1 MIQIYKQNNTN
12 YDNNGDMPL
21 IPSDCRVNAELNGAW
36 TISLA
41 HPVDEEGRWKFITEG
56 AVLKV
61 PSFNGD
67 QLFRLKT
74 VTKTDTQV
82 TATGEPIFMDAAGDC
97 FLVDVRPTNDN
108 GQQALDMMTAPND
121 KYSGQSNITKVS
133 TAYYQ
138 FKNLIEAINGDDENS
153 FISRWGGEIFFDNFK
168 IIINERIGEDNGVEV
183 RYGKNIPKDG
193 FTYEVDMSEV
203 KTRIYPK
210 AYNGYTMTDNGYVD
224 SDLIDSYPTV
234 MAATITFDDVKMAE
248 DATETDEENGVIIC
262 ESQAELDAA
271 LTEKCETEFSAGLD
285 KPKVTITVDMIQLS
299 DTEQYKNV
307 ASIETVSLGDTI
319 HCYNSHLGISTE
331 ARIVEIE
338 WDCALKRVASVVIGE
353 PAYNYFNSVTS
364 SVNRVQQAIR
374 PDGTVIG
381 EQVAGFING
390 AMAQLRAQKSV
401 AQKQDVRAVFFEDT
415 DPDSPTYGAMAI
427 GTQGLQISRQ
437 RNEDGTDWVWTTAL
451 TAEGLLANVIV
462 AGTIAD
468 KTGESFWNLNTGE
481 MVMTGTF
488 RQFADNGF
496 KSVEISNNQVN
507 FYSWLENGDS
517 TGSVGAVRRK
527 SDGRLGVELWC
538 DPGDFVQIGYDSG
551 TGGEYPITS
560 VFRFDSQNPEST
572 PVIINT
578 VSGTLFPNNNS
589 GGIKIENGLIKD
601 WGMHTVED
609 AILSV
614 VRGFEW
620 SSGSITK
627 IIYTNIEIKDGLI
640 CSWSSQEVDF

>member
-12 YDNNGDMPL
+12 YDSNGDMPL
-21 IPSDCRVNAELNGAW
+21 IPSDCRVSAELNGAW

-168 IIINERIGEDNGVEV
+168 IIVNERIGEDNGVEV

-248 DATETDEENGVIIC
+248 DATETDEENGVVIC
-262 ESQAELDAA
+262 NSQAELDEA
-271 LTEKCETEFSAGLD
+271 LTEKCEAEFSAGLD

-299 DTEQYKNV
+299 DTEQYKDV
-307 ASIETVSLGDTI
+307 AAIETVSLGDTI

-364 SVNRVQQAIR
+364 SMNRVDSAIR

-415 DPDSPTYGAMAI
+415 DPESPTYGAMAI

-451 TAEGLLANVIV
+451 TFEGLIANAIV
-462 AGTIAD
+462 AGIIAD
-468 KTGESFWNLNTGE
+468 KTGESFWNLETGE
-481 MVMTGTF
+481 FVINNGTITSTSDLTPEFTTRIRNGQVISTGLFNIDETE
-488 RQFADNGF
+488 RDSYARMDGGTLYLTIIDYASLALYPNGIYLSKEKNSF
-496 KSVEISNNQVN
+496 TVDLPDDEAKLTIVSPLGSIRLVCDKAAYDLPTVEIENEDQSYKTLISAGHLQIVRDGKVIVN
-507 FYSWLENGDS
+507 Y
-517 TGSVGAVRRK
+517 
-527 SDGRLGVELWC
+527 
-538 DPGDFVQIGYDSG
+538 
-551 TGGEYPITS
+551 
-560 VFRFDSQNPEST
+560 
-572 PVIINT
+572 
-578 VSGTLFPNNNS
+578 
-589 GGIKIENGLIKD
+589 
-601 WGMHTVED
+601 
-609 AILSV
+609 
-614 VRGFEW
+614 
-620 SSGSITK
+620 
-627 IIYTNIEIKDGLI
+627 
-640 CSWSSQEVDF
+640 

>member
-1 MIQIYKQNNTN
+1 MIQSYKQNNTN
-12 YDNNGDMPL
+12 YDSNGDMPL
-21 IPSDCRVNAELNGAW
+21 TPSDCRVSAELNGAW

-153 FISRWGGEIFFDNFK
+153 FISRWGGEIFFNNFK
-168 IIINERIGEDNGVEV
+168 IIVNERIGEDNGVEV

-262 ESQAELDAA
+262 NSQAELDAA
-271 LTEKCETEFSAGLD
+271 LTEKCEAEFAAGLD
-285 KPKVTITVDMIQLS
+285 KPKVTITVDMIQLA
-299 DTEQYKNV
+299 DTEQYKDV
-307 ASIETVSLGDTI
+307 AAIETVSLGDTI

-338 WDCALKRVASVVIGE
+338 WDCTLKRVASVVIGE

-401 AQKQDVRAVFFEDT
+401 ARKQDVRAVFFEDT

-462 AGTIAD
+462 AGIIAD
-468 KTGESFWNLNTGE
+468 KTGKSFWNLDTGQF
-481 MVMTGTF
+481 VMEDGTIKAGNIEGGNISGTNISGTTIENNDGNGNSVTLSLGDIEVIQNNESGVFSIKISGNMF
-488 RQFADNGF
+488 RIKREGVPGYSDWNFTIWPNGVINF
-496 KSVEISNNQVN
+496 TEGEKSIEISPVVPGI
-507 FYSWLENGDS
+507 F
-517 TGSVGAVRRK
+517 V
-527 SDGRLGVELWC
+527 SDGVHKAQLDPSGV
-538 DPGDFVQIGYDSG
+538 
-551 TGGEYPITS
+551 
-560 VFRFDSQNPEST
+560 ST
-572 PVIINT
+572 T
-578 VSGTLFPNNNS
+578 
-589 GGIKIENGLIKD
+589 
-601 WGMHTVED
+601 
-609 AILSV
+609 
-614 VRGFEW
+614 
-620 SSGSITK
+620 
-627 IIYTNIEIKDGLI
+627 
-640 CSWSSQEVDF
+640 

>member
-1 MIQIYKQNNTN
+1 MIQIYKQDNTN

-61 PSFNGD
+61 PSFNAD

-97 FLVDVRPTNDN
+97 FLIDVRPTNDN

-168 IIINERIGEDNGVEV
+168 IMVNERIGEDNGVEV

-271 LTEKCETEFSAGLD
+271 LTEKCEAEFSAGLD

-299 DTEQYKNV
+299 DTEQYKDV
-307 ASIETVSLGDTI
+307 AAIETVSLGDTI

-338 WDCALKRVASVVIGE
+338 WDCTLKRVASVVIGE

-415 DPDSPTYGAMAI
+415 DPESPTYGAMAI

-462 AGTIAD
+462 AGIIAD
-468 KTGESFWNLNTGE
+468 KTGKSFWNLDTGQFVINNGTITSTSDLIPE
-481 MVMTGTF
+481 FTTRIRNGQVISTGLFNVDETE
-488 RQFADNGF
+488 RDSYARMDGGTLYLSIKDYASLALYPNGIYLSKEKNSF
-496 KSVEISNNQVN
+496 TVDLPDDEAKLAIVSPLGSIRLVCDKAAYDLPTVEIENEDQSYKTLISAGHLQIVRDGKVIVN
-507 FYSWLENGDS
+507 Y
-517 TGSVGAVRRK
+517 
-527 SDGRLGVELWC
+527 
-538 DPGDFVQIGYDSG
+538 
-551 TGGEYPITS
+551 
-560 VFRFDSQNPEST
+560 
-572 PVIINT
+572 
-578 VSGTLFPNNNS
+578 
-589 GGIKIENGLIKD
+589 
-601 WGMHTVED
+601 
-609 AILSV
+609 
-614 VRGFEW
+614 
-620 SSGSITK
+620 
-627 IIYTNIEIKDGLI
+627 
-640 CSWSSQEVDF
+640 

>member
-1 MIQIYKQNNTN
+1 MIQIYKQDNTN
-12 YDNNGDMPL
+12 YDSNGDMPL
-21 IPSDCRVNAELNGAW
+21 TPSDCRVSAELNGAW

-74 VTKTDTQV
+74 VTRTDTQI

-168 IIINERIGEDNGVEV
+168 IIVNERIGEDNGVEV

-262 ESQAELDAA
+262 ESQAELDTA
-271 LTEKCETEFSAGLD
+271 LTEKCEAEFAAGLD

-299 DTEQYKNV
+299 DTEQYKDV
-307 ASIETVSLGDTI
+307 AAIETVSLGDTI

-338 WDCALKRVASVVIGE
+338 WDCTLKRVASVVIGE

-415 DPDSPTYGAMAI
+415 DPNSPTYGAMAI

-437 RNEDGTDWVWTTAL
+437 RNEDGRDWVWTTAL

-462 AGTIAD
+462 AGIIAD
-468 KTGESFWNLNTGE
+468 KTGKSFWNLDTGAFVINNGTITSTSDLIPE
-481 MVMTGTF
+481 FKTRISNGQVISTGLFKIDETEYDSY
-488 RQFADNGF
+488 AMMNGGTLDLMIKNYASAALYPYGIYLSKEKNGF
-496 KSVEISNNQVN
+496 TVDLPDDEAHLTIGSPLGSIRLVCDKVAYDLPTVEIKNEDQSYQTLISAGHLQIVRDGKVIVN
-507 FYSWLENGDS
+507 Y
-517 TGSVGAVRRK
+517 
-527 SDGRLGVELWC
+527 
-538 DPGDFVQIGYDSG
+538 
-551 TGGEYPITS
+551 
-560 VFRFDSQNPEST
+560 
-572 PVIINT
+572 
-578 VSGTLFPNNNS
+578 
-589 GGIKIENGLIKD
+589 
-601 WGMHTVED
+601 
-609 AILSV
+609 
-614 VRGFEW
+614 
-620 SSGSITK
+620 
-627 IIYTNIEIKDGLI
+627 
-640 CSWSSQEVDF
+640 

>member
-12 YDNNGDMPL
+12 YDSNGDMPL
-21 IPSDCRVNAELNGAW
+21 IPSDCRVSAELNGTW

-41 HPVDEEGRWKFITEG
+41 HPVDEEGRWKFVTEG

-121 KYSGQSNITKVS
+121 KYSGQSNITKIS

-153 FISRWGGEIFFDNFK
+153 FISRWGGEIFFNNFK
-168 IIINERIGEDNGVEV
+168 IIVNERIGEDNGVEV

-193 FTYEVDMSEV
+193 FTYEVDMSAV

-262 ESQAELDAA
+262 NSQAELDAA
-271 LTEKCETEFSAGLD
+271 LTEKCEAEFSAGLD
-285 KPKVTITVDMIQLS
+285 KPKVTITVDMIQLA
-299 DTEQYKNV
+299 DTEQYKDV
-307 ASIETVSLGDTI
+307 AAIETVSLGDTI

-338 WDCALKRVASVVIGE
+338 WDCTLKRVASVVIGE

-415 DPDSPTYGAMAI
+415 DPESPTYGAMAI

-451 TAEGLLANVIV
+451 TFEGLIANAIV
-462 AGTIAD
+462 AGIIA
-468 KTGESFWNLNTGE
+468 S
-481 MVMTGTF
+481 
-488 RQFADNGF
+488 
-496 KSVEISNNQVN
+496 
-507 FYSWLENGDS
+507 
-517 TGSVGAVRRK
+517 
-527 SDGRLGVELWC
+527 
-538 DPGDFVQIGYDSG
+538 
-551 TGGEYPITS
+551 
-560 VFRFDSQNPEST
+560 
-572 PVIINT
+572 
-578 VSGTLFPNNNS
+578 
-589 GGIKIENGLIKD
+589 
-601 WGMHTVED
+601 
-609 AILSV
+609 
-614 VRGFEW
+614 
-620 SSGSITK
+620 
-627 IIYTNIEIKDGLI
+627 KDGLS
-640 CSWSSQEVDF
+640 SWNLETGDFKTTGTYGTTSMYDGFIKAINGTETGLFCGGYIQFMTQNNSLFSTFDDQMLGFFDQESPNSRSVILQLLSGISCGLSIQSEQYGGIDLLIDETNNRVELTISKDAYNYTEVTPGHLLIVRDGQTIVNY